1 MVFGHVSGLGLKALE
16 KGAER
21 VASQHAQFLS
31 LADSTQHSSGACLFR
46 RQSSPASCVP
56 TALCGVGHMGPWTEG
71 VGPCGL
77 LTPQHVEFL
86 GRHFP
91 TVAIND
97 PEAELEIPV
106 FSRRFWKPP
115 YK

>member
-1 MVFGHVSGLGLKALE
+1 MV
-16 KGAER
+16 
-21 VASQHAQFLS
+21 LS
-31 LADSTQHSSGACLFR
+31 THLAPVCSTG
-46 RQSSPASCVP
+46 SCQLPPVP
-56 TALCGVGHMGPWTEG
+56 PPLCVVLDIQGPWTEG
-71 VGPCGL
+71 LGPCVL
-77 LTPQHVEFL
+77 LTPQHVELL

-106 FSRRFWKPP
+106 FSRRFWEPP